1 MALDKDVLKAL
12 IIAKVTAEPGATVT
26 DPVWLAA
33 FADAVADAVVTH
45 LITQGQ
51 CLPGSFNVALV
62 PVAGLGQI
70 I

>member
-1 MALDKDVLKAL
+1 MALDKDILSAL
-12 IIAKVTAEPGATVT
+12 IVANMTLEGGEPVV
-26 DPVWLAA
+26 DPAWLKK
-33 FADAVADAVVTH
+33 FADAVAESVVTH